1 MCRRLRKARTRISD
15 ARILS
20 YMPVLEHRSQPCAA
34 QFPQQGQLSHPL
46 LLPHRQKL
54 QANYFKPRLLNEREE
69 FTAPSLYNPVALKS
83 LLCQPLSLERISA
96 NTD

>member
-1 MCRRLRKARTRISD
+1 MG
-15 ARILS
+15 
-20 YMPVLEHRSQPCAA
+20 VLEHRPQPCAA

-54 QANYFKPRLLNEREE
+54 QANYFEPRLLDEREE
-69 FTAPSLYNPVALKS
+69 FTSAELVQPSRAQS

-96 NTD
+96 NTDFGYSRCNQGTGSKALV